1 MCLAEREVL
10 VKQVVIV
17 RTLYEIYPMSGCTE
31 TAVTYKDFIITCL
44 RPFSVLVEPRRRKLH
59 CIVDTRWRRM
69 SFIIPCRIETLRIRI
84 AVSDYIRNG
93 NRHPEREIG

>member
-31 TAVTYKDFIITCL
+31 AAVTYKDFIIACL
-44 RPFSVLVEPRRRKLH
+44 RPSSVLVEPRRRSYVFYYTTQYRNAPH
-59 CIVDTRWRRM
+59 T
-69 SFIIPCRIETLRIRI
+69 
-84 AVSDYIRNG
+84 YIRQ
-93 NRHPEREIG
+93 